1 MSLIRNEGE
10 ATATNVQIDIE
21 NKDEYDGTL
30 PELPV
35 NYDELMPGAERRIIL
50 ALVEGN
56 TGAEVLFTW
65 DDENQ
70 KENKQKQTI
79 DL

>member
-1 MSLIRNEGE
+1 
-10 ATATNVQIDIE
+10 
-21 NKDEYDGTL
+21 
-30 PELPV
+30 
-35 NYDELMPGAERRIIL
+35 MPGAERRIIL